1 MGSLT
6 DLINMIPGVGQNKH
20 LKDLQVDEK
29 ELGRVV
35 AIINSMTPM
44 ERHKHGI
51 INGSRR
57 KRIAGGSGT
66 TVQHVNQLLK
76 NYDHVMKMMKKINK
90 GGLKKFG
97 RGFSPFK

>member
-1 MGSLT
+1 
-6 DLINMIPGVGQNKH
+6 MIPGVSQNKH

-35 AIINSMTPM
+35 AIINSMTPQ

-57 KRIAGGSGT
+57 KRIACGSGT
-66 TVQHVNQLLK
+66 TVQDVNQLLK

-90 GGLKKFG
+90 GGLKKFS